1 MKKYETL
8 IFDLDDTLIDNIESV
23 KYAFK
28 IITKELNINYNEEL
42 FKRWKKADDNFWHK
56 WSHKELNLPNFNSVE
71 EEVTFVRAY
80 RFQLFFNTLNL
91 SFDNAVDLNEIY
103 CDNLGVNIKEI
114 EGAKELIKDLSKDYE
129 ISIASNGPREA
140 ADNKIKK
147 LKLNPY
153 ISSILTSGEIGIGK
167 PNIEFFNILFEKL
180 ENKDKNKMMLI
191 GDSLTTDIQGGM
203 NAGIDTCW
211 FNPDNKTLQEEYKP
225 TTTINKLLELKKN
238 L

>member
-42 FKRWKKADDNFWHK
+42 FRKWKKADDTFWHK

>member
-42 FKRWKKADDNFWHK
+42 FRKWKKADDTFWHK
-56 WSHKELNLPNFNSVE
+56 WSHKELNLPKFNSVE

-91 SFDNAVDLNEIY
+91 SFDNAVDLNELY

-211 FNPDNKTLQEEYKP
+211 FNPNNKNLQKEYKP